1 MSITITDS
9 NMIVALGE
17 AAAILYCALLVVV
30 LYGKYIIKLLLYR
43 TEQKNE
49 NKKGKP
55 EDKNSI
61 ESDHHQ

>member
-1 MSITITDS
+1 MRIIITDS
-9 NMIVALGE
+9 NMIVALGK
-17 AAAILYCALLVVV
+17 AAAILHCALLVVV
-30 LYGKYIIKLLLYR
+30 LYGKYIIKLFLYR

>member
-17 AAAILYCALLVVV
+17 AAAILCFALLGVA
-30 LYGKYIIKLLLYR
+30 LYGKYIIKLLLYCI
-43 TEQKNE
+43 EQKNE